1 MPTTVILSAVFA
13 ALFETAAFAAPPG
26 DVPTLVRQLRSQYVV
41 TGVGINGVVTRPGS
55 VLVVQMDG
63 IKALPAAGNY
73 PCNTYGKGDRIKQAR
88 LCVINYSVSRDRQR
102 PLQVGEKAYLT
113 RIEVK
118 GDEITFGLQSCVS
131 CYPAQNDPNE
141 APYSASLTFQFA
153 KGFLSTGSFKD
164 VQDTVAQVF
173 LIDTSTPATDAP
185 PAPAAPAVQQAPD
198 PATAPIAEPPAAP
211 SPTPTLELG
220 QTKDQVIAA
229 LGQPQRAAKV
239 GNKEIYI
246 YKDMKITFVD
256 GKVTD
261 VE

>member
-1 MPTTVILSAVFA
+1 
-13 ALFETAAFAAPPG
+13 
-26 DVPTLVRQLRSQYVV
+26 
-41 TGVGINGVVTRPGS
+41 
-55 VLVVQMDG
+55 MDG
-63 IKALPAAGNY
+63 IKALPAAGKY
-73 PCNTYGKGDRIKQAR
+73 PCNTYSKGDRVKQAR

-118 GDEITFGLQSCVS
+118 GDEITFSLQSCVS

-164 VQDTVAQVF
+164 VQDTVSQVF
-173 LIDTSTPATDAP
+173 LIDTSTPATDP
-185 PAPAAPAVQQAPD
+185 LPAPAAQPASD
-198 PATAPIAEPPAAP
+198 PATAPIAEPPATP

>member
-1 MPTTVILSAVFA
+1 
-13 ALFETAAFAAPPG
+13 
-26 DVPTLVRQLRSQYVV
+26 
-41 TGVGINGVVTRPGS
+41 
-55 VLVVQMDG
+55 
-63 IKALPAAGNY
+63 
-73 PCNTYGKGDRIKQAR
+73 
-88 LCVINYSVSRDRQR
+88 
-102 PLQVGEKAYLT
+102 
-113 RIEVK
+113 
-118 GDEITFGLQSCVS
+118 
-131 CYPAQNDPNE
+131 
-141 APYSASLTFQFA
+141 
-153 KGFLSTGSFKD
+153 
-164 VQDTVAQVF
+164 

-185 PAPAAPAVQQAPD
+185 PAPAAPAAQPAPD

-220 QTKDQVIAA
+220 QTKEQVIAA